1 MAKKQS
7 IKMNFLYQAFYEI
20 LVLALPLLTSPY
32 ISRVLGAS
40 NIGIYSYTYT
50 IANYFVLFAALGIKN
65 YGNREISR
73 NKDNRE
79 TLNKTFSGIL
89 FLHFTIS
96 AIALIGYFG
105 YYLIAR
111 PEYKT
116 YVMIQSL
123 YVIAAFF
130 DISWFFFGMELFK
143 TTVMRNT
150 AIKVVS
156 VVCIFIFVRQP
167 SDLWKYVLILAVSN
181 FAGQIYLWFK
191 LKPLVSIVSVGK
203 EEIFRHLP
211 QMSIL
216 FIPTIAVSL
225 YNYMDKVMLGAMSGT
240 IELGFYENAFKIT
253 TIGSTVVGSVGTV
266 MLPRMS
272 NLVANGRK
280 EESRKYISISME
292 FVMIMAYAMAFG
304 IAAVSDIFAPVFWG
318 REFLECGPLLLLMGI
333 VIPVKGFANV
343 LRTQYLIPNRRDKE
357 YTCSLCCGA
366 LCNLIANFILI
377 PTLGAIGAT
386 VATVA
391 AEVAVAIVQAVFTAK
406 EIPVKQYLLKT
417 MPYFIAG
424 MVMLMIVRGFAG
436 AMEATVISLLVLIMM
451 GAIIYLGLVF
461 TYLVVTKNQI
471 LKFVKNK

>member
-73 NKDNRE
+73 NKDDRE

-89 FLHFTIS
+89 FLHFIVS
-96 AIALIGYFG
+96 AIALVGYLG

-111 PEYKT
+111 PEYKL
-116 YVMIQSL
+116 YVLIQSL

-143 TTVMRNT
+143 TTVTRNT

-156 VVCIFIFVRQP
+156 VVCIFAFVKQP

-181 FAGQIYLWFK
+181 FAGQMYLWFR
-191 LKPLVSIVSVGK
+191 LKPLVSIVRVGK
-203 EEIFRHLP
+203 EEVLRHLP

-240 IELGFYENAFKIT
+240 IELGFYENAFKIA

-272 NLVANGRK
+272 NLIANGKK

-292 FVMIMAYAMAFG
+292 FVMLMACAMAFG
-304 IAAVSDIFAPVFWG
+304 IAAVSDVFSPVFWG
-318 REFLECGPLLLLMGI
+318 KEFSECGPLLLLMGI
-333 VIPVKGFANV
+333 VIPIKGFANV

-357 YTCSLCCGA
+357 YTFSLCCGA
-366 LCNLIANFILI
+366 VCNLIANLALI
-377 PTLGAIGAT
+377 PSLNAIGAA
-386 VATVA
+386 VATVL
-391 AEVAVAIVQAVFTAK
+391 AEVSVCVVQALFTAK
-406 EIPVKQYLLKT
+406 ELPVGQYLRKT
-417 MPYFIAG
+417 IPYFAIGAIMLIIVRLFAG
-424 MVMLMIVRGFAG
+424 M
-436 AMEATVISLLVLIMM
+436 MEANVVSLIVLVLM
-451 GAIIYLGLVF
+451 GAAIYLGLVF
-461 TYLVVTKNQI
+461 IYLIITKNQI
-471 LKFVKNK
+471 IKFVKRK